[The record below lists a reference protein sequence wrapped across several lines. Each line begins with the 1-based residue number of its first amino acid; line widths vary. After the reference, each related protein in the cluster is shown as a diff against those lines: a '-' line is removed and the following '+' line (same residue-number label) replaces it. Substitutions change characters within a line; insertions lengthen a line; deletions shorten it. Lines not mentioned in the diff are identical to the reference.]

1 MDHLGNGIG
10 PILLT
15 GASGYLGTHVLAK
28 LNARRLPCIPTSFS
42 GDIGEPC
49 DLTNADS
56 TRALMERTQPAVVI
70 HCAAMVPK
78 NASAYDDGQAAET
91 SIAMV
96 KTIAGNADCPVVLAS
111 SMTVYDTSADF
122 PAYEEGA
129 PPPAGGYACGKWM
142 SEQVLFGRSFRGDV
156 ALRLPGLF
164 GLPRRSGLLYNAARS
179 FITGGPFELAAS
191 DGIWAA
197 MSVDDAAEYLV
208 RAAILPSDCPAQAV
222 NVGYEGE
229 FCVVSAVAEIVA
241 HCNVKWIPPAS
252 VNQKHFSMNLQR
264 LESRYGMLAVNF
276 RQRLKEYV
284 DAVRA
289 DLQSKSAGG
298 LNAI

>member
-1 MDHLGNGIG
+1 VDHLGNGIG

-15 GASGYLGTHVLAK
+15 GATGYLGTHVLAK

-56 TRALMERTQPAVVI
+56 VRALLGHTQPVVVI
-70 HCAAMVPK
+70 HCAAIVPE
-78 NASAYDDGQAAET
+78 NASAYDDCEAAET

-96 KTIAGNADCPVVLAS
+96 KTITKNAGCPVVLAS
-111 SMTVYDTSADF
+111 SMTVYDTSSDF
-122 PAYEEGA
+122 PADEEGA
-129 PPPAGGYACGKWM
+129 SPPAGGYASGKWM
-142 SEQVLFGRSFRGDV
+142 SEQVLFGRGFRGDV

-179 FITGGPFELAAS
+179 FLTGGTFELAAS
-191 DGIWAA
+191 DRIWAA
-197 MSVDDAAEYLV
+197 VTVDDAAEYLV
-208 RAAILPSDCPAQAV
+208 RAAIMPLDCPAQAV

-229 FCVVSAVAEIVA
+229 FCAVSAVAEIAA
-241 HCNVKWIPPAS
+241 HCNVKWIPPTS
-252 VNQKHFSMNLQR
+252 VNQKYFSMNLQR

-276 RQRLKEYV
+276 RQRLKEFV
-284 DAVRA
+284 DAVRH
-289 DLQSKSAGG
+289 DLQLKSAGG